1 MITIEII
8 VAIVK
13 MEMTFGIKGEN
24 LYEMNHPNKCHNYA
38 VAIHLH
44 LSSSYSSALGYEQ
57 KQRSGVS
64 MNGTKYA
71 WGSPLY
77 RTTPCHGGQGWGW
90 WGFGG
95 VSTVSKGGWW
105 TSHISCCDVF
115 SQPDNNLS
123 HSIVLLWSD
132 VLETVSGIL

>member
-44 LSSSYSSALGYEQ
+44 LSSSYHKGLGLPQVLKKVLKKELKKNYRTQ
-57 KQRSGVS
+57 KSTQKRRCTFLSTQKSTHKINKKNSVKKSTQRSS
-64 MNGTKYA
+64 
-71 WGSPLY
+71 
-77 RTTPCHGGQGWGW
+77 
-90 WGFGG
+90 
-95 VSTVSKGGWW
+95 SK
-105 TSHISCCDVF
+105 
-115 SQPDNNLS
+115 
-123 HSIVLLWSD
+123 
-132 VLETVSGIL
+132 